1 MRDDMATEMHTPKQ
15 TTQRGSI
22 CVLHNPR
29 SGKQEAGASSGDVST
44 AFERHGLTPDIVELD
59 PDVSLTDTVRKV
71 ADKGYDTIVA
81 AGGDGTI
88 CGVTEALEDTDCQL
102 GILPRGTF
110 NYFARSLDIP
120 QDLEGAVEVIAKG
133 HARPLRLATLN
144 DRVFLNN
151 ANFGLYPHILRS
163 REEIYDYWGRSRAAA
178 YWSALKV
185 LFRWPRPL
193 KVEIKTD
200 GQDRTLRTPLIFVFN
215 NAFQLREMGLEGAG
229 CIEDGKLALMI
240 APDCGRLGMIRSSL
254 AVLTGQARR
263 KEHFD
268 IICSD
273 RFELRALRGKRLLV
287 ARDGERTHM
296 DGPFR
301 LQLVDAP
308 LDVIVPDHFTD
319 TIR

>member
-1 MRDDMATEMHTPKQ
+1 MSTQFQEPEQ
-15 TTQRGSI
+15 TTQGDGI

-29 SGKQEAGASSGDVST
+29 SGKQEADATSEDLST
-44 AFERHGLTPDIVELD
+44 AFARHGLSPDIVELN
-59 PDVSLTDTVRKV
+59 PDVSLTETVRKV
-71 ADKGYDTIVA
+71 ADKGYGTIVA

-88 CGVTEALEDTDCQL
+88 CGVTEALKDTKCRL

-120 QDLEGAVEVIAKG
+120 QELDGAVEVIAKG
-133 HARPLRLATLN
+133 HARPLRIATLN

-193 KVEIKTD
+193 KIEISND
-200 GQDRTLRTPLIFVFN
+200 GQSTVLRTPLIFVFN
-215 NAFQLREMGLEGAG
+215 NAFQLREMGMEGAN

-254 AVLTGQARR
+254 AVLTGQASR
-263 KEHFD
+263 KRDFD

-273 RFELRALRGKRLLV
+273 SFELRARRGKRLLV

-301 LQLVDAP
+301 LQLADTP
-308 LDVIVPDHFTD
+308 LEVLVPHKFTE
-319 TIR
+319 TVR

>member
-1 MRDDMATEMHTPKQ
+1 MRDMSNELQEPEQ
-15 TTQRGSI
+15 STQRGTI

-29 SGKQEAGASSGDVST
+29 SGKQEAGASSEDLKN
-44 AFERHGLTPDIVELD
+44 AFARHGLSPDIVELN

-71 ADKGYDTIVA
+71 VDKGYDTIVA

-88 CGVTEALEDTDCQL
+88 CGVTEALKDTQCQL

-120 QDLEGAVEVIAKG
+120 QDLEGAVEVIARG

-163 REEIYDYWGRSRAAA
+163 REEIYAYWGRSRAAA

-193 KVEIKTD
+193 KVEITTE
-200 GQDRTLRTPLIFVFN
+200 GQSTILRTPLIFVFN
-215 NAFQLREMGLEGAG
+215 NAFQLREMGLEGAN

-263 KEHFD
+263 NEHFD

-273 RFELRALRGKRLLV
+273 SFELRALRGKRLLV

-296 DGPFR
+296 EGPFR
-301 LQLVDAP
+301 LRLADAP
-308 LDVIVPDHFTD
+308 LDVIVPDHFTE
-319 TIR
+319 TVR

>member
-1 MRDDMATEMHTPKQ
+1 MRDDMSTQLQEPEQ

-29 SGKQEAGASSGDVST
+29 SGRQEAGASSEDLKT
-44 AFERHGLTPDIVELD
+44 AFERHGLSPDIVELD
-59 PDVSLTDTVRKV
+59 PDGSLPDIVRNM

-88 CGVTEALEDTDCQL
+88 CGVTEALKDTGCQL

-110 NYFARSLDIP
+110 NYFARSLHIP
-120 QDLEGAVEVIAKG
+120 QELDGAVEVIARG
-133 HARPLRLATLN
+133 RARPLRLATLN

-193 KVEIKTD
+193 KIEIRND
-200 GQDRTLRTPLIFVFN
+200 GQSTILRTPLIFVFN
-215 NAFQLREMGLEGAG
+215 NAFQLREMGMEGAD

-273 RFELRALRGKRLLV
+273 NFELHALRGKRLLV
-287 ARDGERTHM
+287 ARDGERTRM
-296 DGPFR
+296 EGPFR
-301 LQLVDAP
+301 LRLADAP
-308 LDVIVPDHFTD
+308 LNVIVPHTFTE
-319 TIR
+319 TVR